1 MKIQLE
7 YPIQA
12 HGETISEIELPD
24 RGKAKHMRGMPIENM
39 SVDDVLDFI
48 SRTANIPKSSVDEI
62 DFDDLTK
69 VLAWAE
75 RFFANLGSRKRRR
88 EPRRK

>member
-1 MKIQLE
+1 MIIKLK

-12 HGETISEIELPD
+12 HGEEVTSLELPD
-24 RGKAKHMRGMPIENM
+24 RGKARHMRGMPTENM

-48 SRTANIPKSSVDEI
+48 SRAANIPKSSVDDI
-62 DFDDLTK
+62 DFEDLAE
-69 VLAWAE
+69 VLEWAE
-75 RFFANLGSRKRRR
+75 SFFANLGSRKRRG

>member
-1 MKIQLE
+1 MRIPLQ

-12 HGETISEIELPD
+12 HGEEVSELVLPD
-24 RGKAKHMRGMPIENM
+24 RGKAKHMRGMPTENM
-39 SVDDVLDFI
+39 TIDDILDFI

-62 DFDDLTK
+62 DFEDLAV
-69 VLAWAE
+69 VLEWAE
-75 RFFANLGSRKRRR
+75 AFFVNLGSQKRRA